1 MNILVVLLG
10 FFSFGACRESVY
22 EANLYL
28 DTVLGVVLPL
38 EVGKAN
44 LSLAPLPGFTVKHR
58 TGDFRVQF
66 ESGILQ
72 GLASFI
78 ERRGDCEATRWEAGA
93 LTMRCGL
100 DLDGLRL
107 AFQGNAR
114 GRDLTAE
121 REVALGLVLRN
132 SSASLTHTE
141 KKGGHVHAECD
152 LGDLNL
158 VLVYSTD
165 LHLKDVS
172 KPVYDQQLVSTARS
186 ILKHFLV
193 SHFIPNV
200 LTVAFS
206 KIYLPIPQ

>member
-1 MNILVVLLG
+1 MRMRFTQRL
-10 FFSFGACRESVY
+10 FFSGTGACRESVY

-44 LSLAPLPGFTVKHR
+44 LSLAPVPGFTVKHR
-58 TGDFRVQF
+58 AGDFRVQF

-78 ERRGDCEATRWEAGA
+78 ERRGDCEASRWEAGA

-100 DLDGLRL
+100 DLDGLPL

-132 SSASLTHTE
+132 SSAFLTLTE
-141 KKGGHVHAECD
+141 KKGKINKNLPTTFIFED
-152 LGDLNL
+152 L
-158 VLVYSTD
+158 
-165 LHLKDVS
+165 
-172 KPVYDQQLVSTARS
+172 
-186 ILKHFLV
+186 
-193 SHFIPNV
+193 
-200 LTVAFS
+200 
-206 KIYLPIPQ
+206 